1 MRCTDCKL
9 SKETIPAQ
17 LHYVYCTIFKKEMSV
32 TTEFKTCQY
41 KESDEYKLKEAI
53 QNYFNNEDNWIVAI
67 KQTDLF
73 DSLAT
78 KFNIPNF
85 VQDITASRNFEKKV
99 IEVLCDSE
107 IKIKTNLM
115 VANLGAGGESRYNVL
130 VIQEPQ
136 NYS

>member
-9 SKETIPAQ
+9 SKETIPEQ
-17 LHYVYCTIFKKEMSV
+17 LHYVYCTKFKKEMSV
-32 TTEFKTCQY
+32 TTEFETCQY

-99 IEVLCDSE
+99 IEALCDSK

-115 VANLGAGGESRYNVL
+115 VANLGDGGESRYNVL